1 MQGFLRYWG
10 RRTLT
15 QEPACGDGRAP
26 VLHRGVRHQLAA
38 RGIVKEGLAASRKC
52 QQWVLLPEGSIH
64 PTRRPLLVEHPL
76 QALPLKG
83 IQLDL
88 ERRWLLGL
96 RIARGLH
103 AAHEARQREAIC

>member
-1 MQGFLRYWG
+1 MQGFIRYWG

-15 QEPACGDGRAP
+15 QEPACGEGRAP

-38 RGIVKEGLAASRKC
+38 RRIVKEGLAATVR
-52 QQWVLLPEGSIH
+52 QQWVLLPEGSIE
-64 PTRRPLLVEHPL
+64 PTLRQLTVEHPL

-96 RIARGLH
+96 CIARGLH